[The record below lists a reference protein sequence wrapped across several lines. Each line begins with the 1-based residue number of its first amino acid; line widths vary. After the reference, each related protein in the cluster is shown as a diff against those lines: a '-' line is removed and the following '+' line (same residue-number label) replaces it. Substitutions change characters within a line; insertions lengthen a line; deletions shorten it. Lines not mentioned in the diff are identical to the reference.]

1 MADLSKLPKDFY
13 VTSMQFTKNA
23 HQDAYPAIDPS
34 IPEHS
39 LAGKVA
45 VITGASRGIGAM
57 AMVPA
62 FVKAGVKGVALLAS
76 NAEKLAATEKS
87 VKEANPNIETLS
99 YALDISDTKGVEAAF
114 EAIRQKFGHADVL
127 VNAAGAMTGDGP
139 KLHDTDPDQWWRNF
153 EINGKGNYL
162 LIRSFLR
169 LLPSP
174 DTPATIVNVS
184 SWQAFFTVPPL
195 GAYFMSKFILD
206 ALATYVAAEYPNVTA
221 VSMHPGLVATDMLR
235 EPFRSLFNQDS
246 PELVGGTAV
255 WLCQKKAKFLSGR
268 FIAANWDVEDL
279 LSRKEEIVKDD
290 LLKLTLKGDFGV

>member
-39 LAGKVA
+39 LTGKVA

-62 FVKAGVKGVALLAS
+62 FVKAGVKGVVLLAS

-87 VKEANPNIETLS
+87 VKAANPKIETLT
-99 YALDISDTKGVEAAF
+99 YALDISDSKAVEAAF
-114 EAIRQKFGHADVL
+114 EATRQKFGHADVL
-127 VNAAGAMTGDGP
+127 INAAGAMTGDGP

-255 WLCQKKAKFLSGR
+255 WLCQEKAKFLSGR

-279 LSRKEEIVKDD
+279 LARKEEIVKDD
-290 LLKLTLKGDFGV
+290 MLKLTLKGDFGV

>member
-23 HQDAYPAIDPS
+23 HQDTYPAIDPS

-62 FVKAGVKGVALLAS
+62 FVKAGVKGVVLLAS

-87 VKEANPNIETLS
+87 VKETNPNIETLT

-255 WLCQKKAKFLSGR
+255 WLCQEKAKFLSGR

>member
-34 IPEHS
+34 TPEHS

-87 VKEANPNIETLS
+87 VKEANPNIETLT

-255 WLCQKKAKFLSGR
+255 WLCQEKAKFLSGR

-279 LSRKEEIVKDD
+279 LSRKAEIVKDD